1 MISLNNFYYVL
12 YTLLFKPIKVDPW
25 IFYPFGTSSS
35 ENIHSDP
42 FNPNRQAWK
51 FTHAHFALMHNEEPI
66 FDHNWHKFQTDWSW
80 WFCNTSQRR
89 FKFLANSEI
98 SRLKKEIC
106 KEFYFLDFYFFFHG
120 FLALSWYNDI
130 KYFKKT
136 YNFKNSYI
144 CLNNL
149 CSGDR
154 SYRLHL
160 ISKLKQR
167 NLLACGS
174 VSLNLENS
182 KLIQNELTDS
192 NSKLSKNAKKE
203 IFTNLGFD
211 QPSLILDTE
220 VFSGKLSGD
229 FDFTTVQLWQDSFFH
244 IVTETVFY
252 YDKLHLTEKIFK
264 PIVSKRPFIL
274 VASAGNLNYLKS
286 YGFKTFDRWIDES
299 YDLEQDN
306 DTRIEKIVE
315 NIEYICSLSQTQQQN
330 LMQEMQEILDYNYNH
345 FYGNFKNIIVNEL
358 VDNFEGCLRLWNNGR
373 IDDQSIDLGKFDFQ
387 TIKQIL
393 AQ

>member
-12 YTLLFKPIKVDPW
+12 YTLLFKPINVDPW
-25 IFYPFGTSSS
+25 IFYPFGTSGS
-35 ENIHSDP
+35 ENLHTDP
-42 FNPNRQAWK
+42 FNPNRQDWK

-66 FDHNWHKFQTDWSW
+66 FEFNWRKFQTDWSW

-89 FKFLANSEI
+89 FKFLVNSEI
-98 SRLKKEIC
+98 SRYKKDLC
-106 KEFYFLDFYFFFHG
+106 KEFYFLDLYFFFHG

-130 KYFKKT
+130 KYYNKT
-136 YNFKNSYI
+136 YNFKNSYL
-144 CLNNL
+144 CMNNL
-149 CSGDR
+149 CNGDR

-160 ISKLKQR
+160 VSKLKK
-167 NLLACGS
+167 LDLIDKGA
-174 VSLNLENS
+174 VSLNIAS
-182 KLIQNELTDS
+182 PQLIHNELVDS

-203 IFTNLGFD
+203 IFIDLGLD
-211 QPSLILDTE
+211 QTSLILDTD

-229 FDFTTVQLWQDSFFH
+229 FDFATFQLWQDSFFH
-244 IVTETVFY
+244 VVTETIYY

-274 VASAGNLNYLKS
+274 VASAGNLAYLKS

-306 DTRIEKIVE
+306 DVRMEKIVK
-315 NIEYICSLSQTQQQN
+315 NVEYICNLTYSQQQN
-330 LMQEMQEILDYNYNH
+330 IMQEMQEVLDYNYNH
-345 FYGNFKNIIVNEL
+345 FYGNFKTIIINEL

-373 IDDQSIDLGKFDFQ
+373 VDDESIDLNKFDFPY
-387 TIKQIL
+387 IKQIL
-393 AQ
+393 LQ